1 MQPEWCQIDIGAGSN
16 SDEQRRGHMAA
27 MVLVEKMDH
36 KPQVAYAERLEHDG
50 LQSPW
55 RRDAMDPIRK
65 VK

>member
-1 MQPEWCQIDIGAGSN
+1 
-16 SDEQRRGHMAA
+16 MAA

-36 KPQVAYAERLEHDG
+36 KPQVDYARRLEHDG